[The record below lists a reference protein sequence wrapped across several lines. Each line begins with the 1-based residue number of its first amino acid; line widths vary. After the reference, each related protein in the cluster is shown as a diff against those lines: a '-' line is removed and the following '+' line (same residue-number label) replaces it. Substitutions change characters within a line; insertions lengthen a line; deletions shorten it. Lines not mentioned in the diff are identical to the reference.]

1 MMCFVRIAKKNKANL
16 NNNYADA
23 CHAVNGGID
32 MCGNEQFLQNLW
44 VNDGVEMSFDD
55 LLFAVRLNGFRY
67 IGATSQRLILE
78 KVQ

>member
-1 MMCFVRIAKKNKANL
+1 
-16 NNNYADA
+16 
-23 CHAVNGGID
+23 

-44 VNDGVEMSFDD
+44 VNDSVEMSFDD

-67 IGATSQRLILE
+67 LGATSKRLILE